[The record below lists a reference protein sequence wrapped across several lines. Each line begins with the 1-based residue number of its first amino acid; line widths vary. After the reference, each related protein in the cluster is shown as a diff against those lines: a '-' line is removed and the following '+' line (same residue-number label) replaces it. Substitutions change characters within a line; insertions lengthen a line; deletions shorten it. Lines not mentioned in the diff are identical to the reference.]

1 MTVVLPIKI
10 LTGKNESKVIQIL
23 ENGTIKI
30 QLKAVP
36 KEGKANRELIR
47 FLSKKLKIVPEKIK
61 IIKGISSRNK
71 LIKIESLENKLIY
84 EKLFIDI

>member
-1 MTVVLPIKI
+1 MTVVLPIKV
-10 LTGKNESKVIQIL
+10 LPGKNESKVIQML

-30 QLKAVP
+30 QLNAVP
-36 KEGKANRELIR
+36 RDGKANRELIR
-47 FLSKKLKIVPEKIK
+47 FLSKKLNIVSEKIK

-71 LIKIESLENKLIY
+71 LVKIESLENKLIY